1 MCLKKY
7 CCYPSSG
14 WLKLGFL
21 WNRESRP
28 TVLLVKGLH
37 MRIHPSPDCL
47 VPTMPSRRNRL
58 QADCEPPTEQDPI
71 CCKPSTFTKT
81 MANVWTFYLT
91 TSHTGNFAK
100 CKPFEK
106 VALIFLSLPLV
117 MRATPTSCSARS
129 WRVSWEYWTVFVFN
143 RHVPEVVNVFLP
155 EHTHHVEHFEDLK
168 TTFIT
173 EEIWKWIFCTF
184 RHHV

>member
-37 MRIHPSPDCL
+37 MKIHPSPDCL

-106 VALIFLSLPLV
+106 VALIFLSLPLS
-117 MRATPTSCSARS
+117 RATKPTPPILFCYSRAHICHEYRESYWWRKSC
-129 WRVSWEYWTVFVFN
+129 
-143 RHVPEVVNVFLP
+143 
-155 EHTHHVEHFEDLK
+155 HVEKFWDILRLCGK
-168 TTFIT
+168 FW
-173 EEIWKWIFCTF
+173 EIFTPF
-184 RHHV
+184 HV

>member
-1 MCLKKY
+1 MK
-7 CCYPSSG
+7 
-14 WLKLGFL
+14 
-21 WNRESRP
+21 
-28 TVLLVKGLH
+28 
-37 MRIHPSPDCL
+37 IHPSPDCL

-106 VALIFLSLPLV
+106 VALIFLSLPLS
-117 MRATPTSCSARS
+117 RATKPTPPILFCYSRAHICHEYRESYWWRKSCHVEKFWDILGNFVHLWRKNDKYEVCAPYVQWALTLKTYIVCSAIKRS
-129 WRVSWEYWTVFVFN
+129 SSGTLLLLE
-143 RHVPEVVNVFLP
+143 
-155 EHTHHVEHFEDLK
+155 
-168 TTFIT
+168 
-173 EEIWKWIFCTF
+173 
-184 RHHV
+184 